1 METLKTSIFSFIVV
15 NLVNK
20 GILHLVLLQVSK
32 KKVGEISHILPE
44 NLEGSNLILRKSAL
58 IVTISELNFS
68 FKM

>member
-1 METLKTSIFSFIVV
+1 METLKSSIFSFIVV

-20 GILHLVLLQVSK
+20 GILHLVLLQASK

-58 IVTISELNFS
+58 IVTISELTFS